1 VAFTNRLV
9 RYVWLF
15 VALVTVVSG
24 CDSPGPRLALVSG
37 NLTQNGQPIVEAKI
51 VLHPVEP
58 QPAQLPLPMAIT
70 DESGR
75 FAMTTLASNDG
86 ALPGKYKVTVEL
98 RAPRKSGEE
107 TIRDGRHLLPQ
118 RYSNPATCDLVRE
131 VFPSENLWEPI
142 DLPLR

>member
-1 VAFTNRLV
+1 VAFKNRLV

-15 VALVTVVSG
+15 VALVTIVSG
-24 CDSPGPRLALVSG
+24 CDSPGPRLAPVSG

-58 QPAQLPLPMAIT
+58 QLTQLPLPMAIT

-107 TIRDGRHLLPQ
+107 TIRDGSHLLPQ
-118 RYSNPATCDLVRE
+118 RYSNPATSDLVRE
-131 VFPSENLWEPI
+131 VVAGENHWEPI
-142 DLPLR
+142 NLPLR